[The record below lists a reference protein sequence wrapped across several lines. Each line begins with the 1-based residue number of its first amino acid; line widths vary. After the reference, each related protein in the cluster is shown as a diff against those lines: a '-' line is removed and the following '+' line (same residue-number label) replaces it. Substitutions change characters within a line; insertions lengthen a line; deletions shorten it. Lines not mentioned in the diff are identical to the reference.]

1 MEDDQQFCLRWN
13 NHQNTLISNFDKLL
27 ENGTLVDCTLAAEGQ
42 FLKAHKVVL
51 SACSP
56 YFANLLK
63 EQYDKHP
70 IFILKDVKY
79 QELRAMMDYMYRG
92 EVNISQDQLAALL
105 KAAES
110 LQIKGLSD
118 RPQRSTDQHPNINV
132 PGRMQ
137 HPHGGGYTLEQTKR
151 PRLGPV
157 IDTPDMREGS
167 SSPTSRKRKKL
178 RRRSIE
184 NVMDNHEHSNS
195 SAHSTQP
202 INTSTPS
209 ITSGTAAIVATSQQ
223 QQQQSQQSLQQSSVS
238 QQQQQQGNIV
248 GTKKTEN
255 VSNIKQTAGSSDD
268 VLLAEQDNQMEQEKQ
283 IKKDQ
288 NKQQRKSGHDKD
300 ELLIEPKNEY
310 EEVNEPIEDLTED
323 PEELMDEEDLD
334 NQAGPSHHGG
344 EGSSQGFPQ
353 WPADRSQD
361 EFIMTAQDQGQQRD
375 PQGSKDTK
383 NPARI
388 RVRNWLML
396 ADKNMVASIQN
407 LKSDSIVNETN
418 ISKISKIETNITN
431 TTSDLVN
438 ITNNNNNNTVKN
450 NNNNTNSE
458 NEINNKNNNVDNI
471 ALPKLIPNS
480 TILTNNDEEIAV
492 TNDSNE
498 TDIVIKIERNSPSP
512 AASLLLNNLSDFSC
526 DFDEDD
532 EESGSEE
539 FDGSTPSE
547 FNYDIKLSSPVSWAF
562 QPVKIENL
570 DEDYD
575 NIPIINQPIHL
586 PTTIQTQDQNSQTI
600 ISSAVTNGG
609 LASAVAA
616 IANQSIASIKKS
628 TTTLVP
634 IKQNSQQSKI
644 NTSEQLLKIFSSAAL
659 TTATTKLSNSNN
671 DLPIL
676 AGNTSSTLV
685 TILPTLPNTTIAKKD
700 SITNQIIPKGTSIR
714 LVQQLDS
721 PSVTPIINNNLL
733 SSSSTTTVSST
744 NNNTNVV
751 STTSSIIA
759 PASITGPDDKKYR
772 ILYQNQRIRKESLE
786 HSPDMIY
793 KGVEVEKPWICKNC
807 NRDYKWKNSLKC
819 HLKNECGQ
827 PPRYFCKKMCGYR
840 TNVHSNL
847 KRHMNTK
854 CKDDDKEGCTKKDQ
868 PVHINEKDLVT
879 NTV

>member
-375 PQGSKDTK
+375 PQGYSKRTTDHELVEEESIDPKLEQTETSRDFLDRSKQRRKICDIDYDDHDDGDDDNYDDGDDDNDIENFESDGNK
-383 NPARI
+383 NDRLQQKSCDSNKTSSSSSPMPQPLNLQVIKGLVDSIQGLTSTVASSS
-388 RVRNWLML
+388 ML
-396 ADKNMVASIQN
+396 RSGTANTSVGDSCLDKNIPFQSQLSHSQPIKSPIIKQQQQHPVSSLEHVRHGSIDSDRRICTGDTLESSSVSQVTTGSGMLIGAALSPSAGASISLISPSLHSQQQQQQQQPQQHELFKTFSALQFPFDLTTMIKTEDQQRLHPFVGGTSASGPSGSISYATTGTSSGN
-407 LKSDSIVNETN
+407 LPNAGN
-418 ISKISKIETNITN
+418 
-431 TTSDLVN
+431 
-438 ITNNNNNNTVKN
+438 
-450 NNNNTNSE
+450 
-458 NEINNKNNNVDNI
+458 NEITIMSGARCSPILSGNVSSNI
-471 ALPKLIPNS
+471 
-480 TILTNNDEEIAV
+480 
-492 TNDSNE
+492 
-498 TDIVIKIERNSPSP
+498 
-512 AASLLLNNLSDFSC
+512 
-526 DFDEDD
+526 
-532 EESGSEE
+532 G
-539 FDGSTPSE
+539 
-547 FNYDIKLSSPVSWAF
+547 
-562 QPVKIENL
+562 
-570 DEDYD
+570 
-575 NIPIINQPIHL
+575 
-586 PTTIQTQDQNSQTI
+586 QNSG
-600 ISSAVTNGG
+600 ISGEPGCS
-609 LASAVAA
+609 
-616 IANQSIASIKKS
+616 
-628 TTTLVP
+628 
-634 IKQNSQQSKI
+634 
-644 NTSEQLLKIFSSAAL
+644 
-659 TTATTKLSNSNN
+659 
-671 DLPIL
+671 
-676 AGNTSSTLV
+676 GNTSGSL
-685 TILPTLPNTTIAKKD
+685 
-700 SITNQIIPKGTSIR
+700 IPQPGTSMGGG
-714 LVQQLDS
+714 S
-721 PSVTPIINNNLL
+721 GWGAFTCKKCG
-733 SSSSTTTVSST
+733 
-744 NNNTNVV
+744 NTY
-751 STTSSIIA
+751 A
-759 PASITGPDDKKYR
+759 RPH
-772 ILYQNQRIRKESLE
+772 SLNRHLRFE
-786 HSPDMIY
+786 C
-793 KGVEVEKPWICKNC
+793 GVEPKFECPIC
-807 NRDYKWKNSLKC
+807 
-819 HLKNECGQ
+819 H
-827 PPRYFCKKMCGYR
+827 KKSKHKHNLVLHMR
-840 TNVHSNL
+840 THNH
-847 KRHMNTK
+847 R
-854 CKDDDKEGCTKKDQ
+854 
-868 PVHINEKDLVT
+868 
-879 NTV
+879 

>member
-375 PQGSKDTK
+375 PQVHKHDANKYVDMKYNFEQTMHINK
-383 NPARI
+383 Y
-388 RVRNWLML
+388 
-396 ADKNMVASIQN
+396 
-407 LKSDSIVNETN
+407 SDYNNESTQEQMCNTN
-418 ISKISKIETNITN
+418 INQT
-431 TTSDLVN
+431 
-438 ITNNNNNNTVKN
+438 
-450 NNNNTNSE
+450 
-458 NEINNKNNNVDNI
+458 
-471 ALPKLIPNS
+471 
-480 TILTNNDEEIAV
+480 
-492 TNDSNE
+492 
-498 TDIVIKIERNSPSP
+498 
-512 AASLLLNNLSDFSC
+512 LLNNASNVIMTPDGQRFPCSVCGKSYLRKRHLQRHMRDECIGIPPRFKC
-526 DFDEDD
+526 DLC
-532 EESGSEE
+532 
-539 FDGSTPSE
+539 PSR
-547 FNYDIKLSSPVSWAF
+547 FRRKYHMVRHMNSKHG
-562 QPVKIENL
+562 
-570 DEDYD
+570 
-575 NIPIINQPIHL
+575 IPPPL
-586 PTTIQTQDQNSQTI
+586 TSQNS
-600 ISSAVTNGG
+600 S
-609 LASAVAA
+609 L
-616 IANQSIASIKKS
+616 
-628 TTTLVP
+628 
-634 IKQNSQQSKI
+634 
-644 NTSEQLLKIFSSAAL
+644 
-659 TTATTKLSNSNN
+659 
-671 DLPIL
+671 
-676 AGNTSSTLV
+676 
-685 TILPTLPNTTIAKKD
+685 
-700 SITNQIIPKGTSIR
+700 
-714 LVQQLDS
+714 
-721 PSVTPIINNNLL
+721 NNN
-733 SSSSTTTVSST
+733 SST
-744 NNNTNVV
+744 NNISINANNGSCSDNELKPQNLCIKKEKISYEADNISASKVSGICNTTLSGGTAVAAAAVAANSSNIHNKVNIIPAHMDRVV
-751 STTSSIIA
+751 QASVLAAMNAAAVAVGVPNLSNSPHHRSNGVFNASDQRTLGSCPSIINTDISNENQCGDENRA
-759 PASITGPDDKKYR
+759 IGNGAGDAGVNGGLDRVELNQQLLHQSYFDDRDSKDNLRDIKAV
-772 ILYQNQRIRKESLE
+772 INDDDWKMKLSLQLI
-786 HSPDMIY
+786 S
-793 KGVEVEKPWICKNC
+793 
-807 NRDYKWKNSLKC
+807 NSL
-819 HLKNECGQ
+819 LKE
-827 PPRYFCKKMCGYR
+827 R
-840 TNVHSNL
+840 
-847 KRHMNTK
+847 
-854 CKDDDKEGCTKKDQ
+854 
-868 PVHINEKDLVT
+868 LV
-879 NTV
+879 NAMPFSYNNN

>member
-375 PQGSKDTK
+375 PQDLRTILYNLPTRTDLGLDYGGFSSS
-383 NPARI
+383 
-388 RVRNWLML
+388 
-396 ADKNMVASIQN
+396 SIAAAMTGHSN
-407 LKSDSIVNETN
+407 NN
-418 ISKISKIETNITN
+418 H
-431 TTSDLVN
+431 
-438 ITNNNNNNTVKN
+438 NNNNDTTNNARCGQTSPTSSIASLIYEPEITIRKLYKCCNNASNSCNLEQCHGCYAVSTQNLIMSSSVTSPISSSSQHQLQNNAKSN
-450 NNNNTNSE
+450 NNNDQ
-458 NEINNKNNNVDNI
+458 IN
-471 ALPKLIPNS
+471 
-480 TILTNNDEEIAV
+480 
-492 TNDSNE
+492 
-498 TDIVIKIERNSPSP
+498 
-512 AASLLLNNLSDFSC
+512 
-526 DFDEDD
+526 
-532 EESGSEE
+532 
-539 FDGSTPSE
+539 
-547 FNYDIKLSSPVSWAF
+547 
-562 QPVKIENL
+562 
-570 DEDYD
+570 
-575 NIPIINQPIHL
+575 
-586 PTTIQTQDQNSQTI
+586 
-600 ISSAVTNGG
+600 
-609 LASAVAA
+609 
-616 IANQSIASIKKS
+616 
-628 TTTLVP
+628 
-634 IKQNSQQSKI
+634 
-644 NTSEQLLKIFSSAAL
+644 
-659 TTATTKLSNSNN
+659 LSNSNN
-671 DLPIL
+671 KKNNSNIASEATSATANQVSVAAVAAANSLQQLQNFLGVTNHAAAAAAAAAALIMMPQHNLNKNSNSANSSSSATPAAATAQHNQSSYTSQHTASGTSTELIL
-676 AGNTSSTLV
+676 KKCTALMPVSN
-685 TILPTLPNTTIAKKD
+685 IIKRKD
-700 SITNQIIPKGTSIR
+700 SISLGSSLSTNAG
-714 LVQQLDS
+714 
-721 PSVTPIINNNLL
+721 
-733 SSSSTTTVSST
+733 STTTSPQVT
-744 NNNTNVV
+744 QNTIGGAVV
-751 STTSSIIA
+751 A
-759 PASITGPDDKKYR
+759 AAAAVAAASISGSTGTTTPKKNA
-772 ILYQNQRIRKESLE
+772 IQF
-786 HSPDMIY
+786 D
-793 KGVEVEKPWICKNC
+793 C
-807 NRDYKWKNSLKC
+807 NFCSFSCTWKYDLKL
-819 HLKNECGQ
+819 HLRQKHGIHN
-827 PPRYFCKKMCGYR
+827 KK
-840 TNVHSNL
+840 
-847 KRHMNTK
+847 
-854 CKDDDKEGCTKKDQ
+854 
-868 PVHINEKDLVT
+868 I
-879 NTV
+879 